1 MMHRLLYT
9 TLPLLLTVSL
19 TAQTTITGT
28 VTDGT
33 DPLIGVSVQAI
44 GTSSGAITDF
54 DGSYSLSVPEGSDSL
69 LFSYIGFQPQRVAIG
84 GRTTIDVQL
93 GESTELLQE
102 VVVIGYGVQQ
112 KDDLTG
118 AVGVVNSE
126 QITDIPTQSLGQSL
140 QGKVAGLQII
150 PTSGAPGADAIFR
163 IRGVGTLNNADPLFV
178 VDGMILNDISF
189 LNPQDVAS
197 VSVLK
202 DASATAIYGARGAN
216 GVIIITT
223 KQGGGAAG
231 AGQLVVNAYA
241 GGQEVVRTIDVLNAT
256 EYAMLIN
263 EADVNEGR
271 APRFDN
277 PEQYGEGTDWQDAVF
292 RSAPIYNVQL
302 GFNGG
307 SDRSTF
313 NLSANYFRQDGIIEG
328 STFDRFTTRL
338 NSSREVKD
346 WLTVG
351 NNLTL
356 VYNTSDNVP
365 AGSILGAAYRADP
378 ITPVRDSAGNFGN
391 TATFGSTGN
400 PVATIFYNNDES
412 ESYRAVGNAYAD
424 VRFLEGFTFRTSFG
438 LDFDYDRN
446 RRFVPVFEVSAIQ
459 RNEESD
465 FNTRSSYR
473 RNWLWENTVSYVN
486 DWDVHH
492 LDGVV
497 GLTYQDNFGE
507 FISGGRQRIIGE
519 DPSFFYLNSG
529 DATTATNSGGP
540 SGGDWGLVSYLGRAN
555 YVFDDR
561 YLITVSG
568 RLDGSSRFGENYQY
582 GFFPSVGL
590 GWNVSQEDFWND
602 GGPVSR
608 LKLRASWGQTGNDR
622 IGDYAYVPRVA
633 SGLGAVFG
641 RDPVLLPGSTLTGLA
656 NPDLRWEETTQTDL
670 GLELGLLGNR
680 FTLEMDV
687 YRKVTDGVLF
697 NAPIPDYLG
706 TGAPVR
712 NIASV
717 LNRGLDLAVNWRETR
732 SSDFSYS
739 LGGNLSLVHNEVLR
753 LDGEGGDFFAGG
765 LGVGGQLGTNSRAGF
780 TAGSFYGYELDGVFQ
795 NEEELVQFPQL
806 GTQQVGDL
814 RFRDQ
819 NGDGVIN
826 ASGDRVVLGSAIPDA
841 ILGVN
846 GSVAYRGL
854 ELSFDVTGQFGNE
867 VINAKQMAR
876 FGAYNY
882 DRSFLNRFTGE
893 GSSNTEPR
901 ITIGGQNTETLSNRF
916 VEDGSYLR
924 LRNVTLGYRFGSALT
939 DRLRMQSLRVY
950 VAGTNLVTAQE
961 YTGYN
966 PEIYN
971 GSVFDNGIDR
981 GGIYPI
987 ARTITGGIDI
997 TF

>member
-1 MMHRLLYT
+1 MHKLLYT
-9 TLPLLLTVSL
+9 LFSLLLTL
-19 TAQTTITGT
+19 NITAQTTVTGT

-33 DPLIGVSVQAI
+33 DPLIGVSVQAL
-44 GTSSGAITDF
+44 GTTSGAITDF

-69 LFSYIGFQPQRVAIG
+69 VFSYIGFQPQRVAIG
-84 GRTTIDVQL
+84 GRTVVDVQL

-112 KDDLTG
+112 KGDLTG

-150 PTSGAPGADAIFR
+150 PSSGAPGADAIFR

-231 AGQLVVNAYA
+231 AGQLVLNAYA

-256 EYAMLIN
+256 EYATLIN

-277 PEQYGEGTDWQDAVF
+277 PEQFGEGTDWQDAVF

-313 NLSANYFRQDGIIEG
+313 NLSANYFRQDGIIQG

-391 TATFGSTGN
+391 TSIFGSTGN
-400 PVATIFYNNDES
+400 PVATIFYTNDES

-446 RRFVPVFEVSAIQ
+446 RNFVPVFEVSAIQ

-465 FNTRSSYR
+465 FTTRSSYR

-492 LDGVV
+492 FDGVV
-497 GLTYQDNFGE
+497 GLTYQENFGE

-529 DATTATNSGGP
+529 DATTATNAGGT

-602 GGPVSR
+602 GGLVSR

-622 IGDYAYVPRVA
+622 IGDFAYVPRVA

-670 GLELGLLGNR
+670 GLELGLLDNR
-680 FTLEMDV
+680 FTLEVDV

-717 LNRGLDLAVNWRETR
+717 LNRGLDLALNWRETR

-795 NEEELVQFPQL
+795 NEEELAQFPQL

-826 ASGDRVVLGSAIPDA
+826 AAEDRVVLGSAIPDA

-882 DRSFLNRFTGE
+882 DRSFLDRWTGE
-893 GSSNTEPR
+893 GTSTTEPR
-901 ITIGGQNTETLSNRF
+901 ITIGGQNTETLSSRF
-916 VEDGSYLR
+916 IEDGSYLR
-924 LRNVTLGYRFGSALT
+924 LRNVTLGYRFADDILRS
-939 DRLRMQSLRVY
+939 LRMQSLRIY
-950 VAGTNLVTAQE
+950 VAGTNLITSQE
-961 YTGYN
+961 YSGYN

-981 GGIYPI
+981 GTIYPI

>member
-1 MMHRLLYT
+1 MHKLLYT
-9 TLPLLLTVSL
+9 LFSLLLTL
-19 TAQTTITGT
+19 NITAQTTVTGT

-33 DPLIGVSVQAI
+33 DPLIGVSVQAL
-44 GTSSGAITDF
+44 GTTSGAITDF
-54 DGSYSLSVPEGSDSL
+54 DGIYSLSVPEGSDSL
-69 LFSYIGFQPQRVAIG
+69 VFSYIGFQPQRVAIG
-84 GRTTIDVQL
+84 GRTVVDVQL

-118 AVGVVNSE
+118 AVGVVSSE

-150 PTSGAPGADAIFR
+150 PSSGAPGADAIFR

-256 EYAMLIN
+256 EYATLIN

-307 SDRSTF
+307 SDRGTF

-328 STFDRFTTRL
+328 SSFDRFTTRL

-400 PVATIFYNNDES
+400 PVATIFYNNNES

-424 VRFLEGFTFRTSFG
+424 VRFLPGFTFRTSFG
-438 LDFDYDRN
+438 LDFDYGRN
-446 RRFVPVFEVSAIQ
+446 RNFTPVFEVSAIQ

-465 FNTRSSYR
+465 FTTRSNYR

-497 GLTYQDNFGE
+497 GITYQDNFGE

-529 DATTATNSGGP
+529 DATTATNAGGP
-540 SGGDWGLVSYLGRAN
+540 DGGDWGLVSYLGRAN

-568 RLDGSSRFGENYQY
+568 RVDGSSRFGENYKY

-602 GGPVSR
+602 GGLVSR

-622 IGDYAYVPRVA
+622 IGDFAYVPRVA

-641 RDPVLLPGSTLTGLA
+641 LDPVLLPGSTVTGLA

-670 GLELGLLGNR
+670 GLELGLLNNR
-680 FTLEMDV
+680 FTLEVDV

-697 NAPIPDYLG
+697 DAPIPDYLG

-739 LGGNLSLVHNEVLR
+739 LGGNLSLVHNEVLQ
-753 LDGEGGDFFAGG
+753 LDGEDGDFFAGA

-795 NEEELVQFPQL
+795 NEEELAQFPQL
-806 GTQQVGDL
+806 GTQLVGDL

-841 ILGVN
+841 ILGIN
-846 GSVAYRGL
+846 GSVAYRGI

-882 DRSFLNRFTGE
+882 DRSFLDRFTGE
-893 GSSNTEPR
+893 GTSTTEPR
-901 ITIGGQNTETLSNRF
+901 ITIGGQNTETLSSRF
-916 VEDGSYLR
+916 IEDGSYLR
-924 LRNVTLGYRFGSALT
+924 LRNVTLGYRFT
-939 DRLRMQSLRVY
+939 DDILRSLRMQSLRIY
-950 VAGTNLVTAQE
+950 VAGTNLITSQE
-961 YTGYN
+961 YSGYN

-981 GGIYPI
+981 GTIYPI

>member
-1 MMHRLLYT
+1 MHRLLYT
-9 TLPLLLTVSL
+9 IFPLLLTISL
-19 TAQTTITGT
+19 SAQTTVTGT

-33 DPLIGVSVQAI
+33 DPLIGVSVQAL
-44 GTSSGAITDF
+44 GTTSGTITDF
-54 DGSYSLSVPEGSDSL
+54 DGSYSVSVPQGSDSL
-69 LFSYIGFQPQRVAIG
+69 VFSYIGFQPQRVAIG

-112 KDDLTG
+112 KGDLTG

-241 GGQEVVRTIDVLNAT
+241 GGQEVVRRLDLLNAT
-256 EYAMLIN
+256 EYATLIN

-307 SDRSTF
+307 SDRGTF
-313 NLSANYFRQDGIIEG
+313 NLSANYFRQDGIIQG

-424 VRFLEGFTFRTSFG
+424 VRFLPGFTFRTSFG
-438 LDFDYDRN
+438 LDFDYDRSRN
-446 RRFVPVFEVSAIQ
+446 FTPVFEVSAIQ

-465 FNTRSSYR
+465 FSTRSSYR

-492 LDGVV
+492 FDGVV

-529 DATTATNSGGP
+529 DQTTATNSGGP

-602 GGPVSR
+602 GGLVSR

-680 FTLEMDV
+680 FTLEVDV

-717 LNRGLDLAVNWRETR
+717 LNRGLDLALNWRETR
-732 SSDFSYS
+732 SSAFSYS

-753 LDGEGGDFFAGG
+753 LDDEGGDFFAGS

-795 NEEELVQFPQL
+795 NEEELAQFPQL

-841 ILGVN
+841 ILGIN

-882 DRSFLNRFTGE
+882 DRSFLDRWTGE
-893 GSSNTEPR
+893 GTSTTEPR
-901 ITIGGQNTETLSNRF
+901 ITIGGQNTETLSTRF

-981 GGIYPI
+981 GDTYPI

>member
-529 DATTATNSGGP
+529 DQTTATNAGGP

-590 GWNVSQEDFWND
+590 GWTVSQEDFWND
-602 GGPVSR
+602 GGLVSR

-826 ASGDRVVLGSAIPDA
+826 AAGDRVVLGSAIPDA

>member
-1 MMHRLLYT
+1 MHRLLYT
-9 TLPLLLTVSL
+9 TSTLLLTIGL
-19 TAQTTITGT
+19 TAQTTVTGT

-33 DPLIGVSVQAI
+33 EPLIGVSVQAV

-54 DGSYSLSVPEGSDSL
+54 DGNYTLSVPAGTDSL
-69 LFSYIGFQPQRVAIG
+69 AFSYLGYQPQRVAIG
-84 GRTTIDVQL
+84 GRTTVDVQL
-93 GESTELLQE
+93 GEATELLQE
-102 VVVIGYGVQQ
+102 VVVVGYGVQQ
-112 KDDLTG
+112 KGDLTG
-118 AVGVVNSE
+118 AVGVVNAE

-241 GGQEVVRTIDVLNAT
+241 GGQEVVRKLDLLNAT
-256 EYAMLIN
+256 EYATLIN

-271 APRFDN
+271 APRFAN

-313 NLSANYFRQDGIIEG
+313 NLSANYFRQDGIIQG

-338 NSSREVKD
+338 NGSREVKD

-365 AGSILGAAYRADP
+365 AGSILGGAYRSDP

-391 TATFGSTGN
+391 TSIFGSTGN
-400 PVATIFYNNDES
+400 PVATIFYTNNES

-446 RRFVPVFEVSAIQ
+446 RNFVPVFEVSAIQ

-465 FNTRSSYR
+465 FSTRSSYR

-492 LDGVV
+492 FDGVV

-529 DATTATNSGGP
+529 DQTTATNAGGP

-602 GGPVSR
+602 GGLVSR

-622 IGDYAYVPRVA
+622 IGDFAYVPRVA

-680 FTLEMDV
+680 FTLEVDV

-706 TGAPVR
+706 TNAPVR

-717 LNRGLDLAVNWRETR
+717 LNRGLDLAVNWRETP
-732 SSDFSYS
+732 SDNFSYS

-795 NEEELVQFPQL
+795 NEEELAQFPQL

-826 ASGDRVVLGSAIPDA
+826 AAGDRVVLGSAIPDA

-882 DRSFLNRFTGE
+882 DRSFLNRWTGK
-893 GSSNTEPR
+893 GTGTTEPR
-901 ITIGGQNTETLSNRF
+901 ITIGGQNIETLSSRF